1 MSSLEGVDRM
11 FSVAAPQVRGKSAQD
26 NIFAANNRAVAL
38 ADKIGKDKVINGT
51 VGSILDEDGN
61 LVELEVVK
69 EAYARLTPRQIIAY
83 APIQGYEKFL
93 ESCIDQC
100 FGESR
105 PDGYINACATP
116 GGTGALHHAIHNYSA
131 DGDEVLIT
139 DWHWG
144 AYDSLIDYPNRKVAS
159 FQFLTEDGHFHVD
172 AFREKVED
180 ILSRQKNIVII
191 LNGVANNPTG
201 YCMSVEEWQAVV
213 DVLKHTVEGK
223 DKNAVLIPDVAY
235 LDYSGEKQECRRFF
249 KVFGG
254 LPKNILTIVA
264 YTLSKGFTLYGQRQ
278 GAMIGI
284 TSDADVAKEFV
295 DINQYASRATWSN
308 CNSAAQNV
316 MIDICS
322 DSAKV
327 ARLDAERNKCF
338 KLIGERAATE
348 SMRLPRKG

>member
-11 FSVAAPQVRGKSAQD
+11 FSVAAPQARGKSAQD

-105 PDGYINACATP
+105 PSGYINACATP

-144 AYDSLIDYPNRKVAS
+144 AYDSLIDYPNRRVAS
-159 FQFLTEDGHFHVD
+159 FQFLTDDGHFNVD

-201 YCMSVEEWQAVV
+201 YCMSVEEWQAAV

-223 DKNAVLIPDVAY
+223 DKNAVLIP
-235 LDYSGEKQECRRFF
+235 
-249 KVFGG
+249 
-254 LPKNILTIVA
+254 
-264 YTLSKGFTLYGQRQ
+264 
-278 GAMIGI
+278 
-284 TSDADVAKEFV
+284 
-295 DINQYASRATWSN
+295 
-308 CNSAAQNV
+308 
-316 MIDICS
+316 
-322 DSAKV
+322 
-327 ARLDAERNKCF
+327 
-338 KLIGERAATE
+338 
-348 SMRLPRKG
+348 

>member
-11 FSVAAPQVRGKSAQD
+11 FSVAAPQARGKSAQD

-69 EAYARLTPRQIIAY
+69 EAYARLSPRQIIAY

-116 GGTGALHHAIHNYSA
+116 GGTGALHHAIHNYST

-144 AYDSLIDYPNRKVAS
+144 CL
-159 FQFLTEDGHFHVD
+159 L
-172 AFREKVED
+172 
-180 ILSRQKNIVII
+180 
-191 LNGVANNPTG
+191 
-201 YCMSVEEWQAVV
+201 
-213 DVLKHTVEGK
+213 
-223 DKNAVLIPDVAY
+223 
-235 LDYSGEKQECRRFF
+235 
-249 KVFGG
+249 
-254 LPKNILTIVA
+254 
-264 YTLSKGFTLYGQRQ
+264 YTSP
-278 GAMIGI
+278 
-284 TSDADVAKEFV
+284 S
-295 DINQYASRATWSN
+295 
-308 CNSAAQNV
+308 
-316 MIDICS
+316 
-322 DSAKV
+322 
-327 ARLDAERNKCF
+327 
-338 KLIGERAATE
+338 
-348 SMRLPRKG
+348 PRD

>member
-1 MSSLEGVDRM
+1 M
-11 FSVAAPQVRGKSAQD
+11 
-26 NIFAANNRAVAL
+26 
-38 ADKIGKDKVINGT
+38 
-51 VGSILDEDGN
+51 
-61 LVELEVVK
+61 
-69 EAYARLTPRQIIAY
+69 
-83 APIQGYEKFL
+83 
-93 ESCIDQC
+93 
-100 FGESR
+100 
-105 PDGYINACATP
+105 
-116 GGTGALHHAIHNYSA
+116 
-131 DGDEVLIT
+131 IT
-139 DWHWG
+139 DWLWG

-191 LNGVANNPTG
+191 LNGVANTPTG

-249 KVFGG
+249 KVCGG
-254 LPKNILTIVA
+254 LPKNIFTIVA
-264 YTLSKGFTLYGQRQ
+264 NTLSKGNTLNVKRQ

-284 TSDADVAKEFV
+284 TSHADVAKEFL

-338 KLIGERAATE
+338 KLIGERAAIFMEEAKDAGVKFVPYISGFFITIPLE
-348 SMRLPRKG
+348 GAQKVCDCLEKDNVFLVPMKKGIRLAVCSVSKAKMKGLAAKLAAAIEAAGAKQ

>member
-11 FSVAAPQVRGKSAQD
+11 FSVAAPQARGKSAQD

-61 LVELEVVK
+61 LVELEVVQ

-105 PDGYINACATP
+105 PSGYINACATP

-159 FQFLTEDGHFHVD
+159 FQFLTDDGHFNVD

-201 YCMSVEEWQAVV
+201 YCMSVEEWQAAV

-327 ARLDAERNKCF
+327 ARLDAERNKYF
-338 KLIGERAATE
+338 KLIGERAAIF
-348 SMRLPRKG
+348 M

>member
-1 MSSLEGVDRM
+1 MSSLEGGDRM

-144 AYDSLIDYPNRKVAS
+144 AYDSLIDYPNRKVVS
-159 FQFLTEDGHFHVD
+159 FRFLTEDGHFNVD

-180 ILSRQKNIVII
+180 ILTRQRNIVII
-191 LNGVANNPTG
+191 LNGIANNPTG
-201 YCMSVEEWQAVV
+201 YCMSVEEWQAAV
-213 DVLKHTVEGK
+213 DVLKNAVEGK
-223 DKNAVLIPDVAY
+223 DKNAVLVPDVAY

-264 YTLSKGFTLYGQRQ
+264 YTLSKGFTL
-278 GAMIGI
+278 M
-284 TSDADVAKEFV
+284 
-295 DINQYASRATWSN
+295 AS
-308 CNSAAQNV
+308 
-316 MIDICS
+316 
-322 DSAKV
+322 
-327 ARLDAERNKCF
+327 ARGR
-338 KLIGERAATE
+338 
-348 SMRLPRKG
+348 